1 MGTDDPVPRMPAGAS
16 PAASALYDHLLQ
28 EALQQC
34 LPRARVETDP
44 LVAPVGSDELLVEPP
59 TDPCA
64 LTLRS
69 FGRRHTLRVPP
80 SMPFTV
86 HEVRWVRAVAS
97 VLAARYRAILDP
109 RVLAERGDLFRGFIE
124 DRYVGAFVAGEP
136 YRLDEDT
143 QRADVVAGA
152 IEVLRVMA
160 LSSYENRPVSSGVLL
175 LAGDTDPCRP
185 ARSLGARLC
194 PYEESLTAIKGFYR
208 VADGLRTVFLVNRR
222 GFILDVIDIARWA
235 DQMGAAETLPV
246 PCAEVYRAHARATLV
261 GPHVCIVLSPSR
273 EIKLFA
279 EGAEVFT
286 FRQAAWHLLDLE
298 AKYERWAQAV
308 GQRLLA
314 ERLFRTA
321 LDLADARE
329 GALFVVLRNPADAL
343 PHLVAPADRLDE
355 RSTDLREGE
364 RHVSRRRLL
373 DLLAGRTVLDLDRPV
388 LAALAT
394 MDGATV
400 TDPDGRLLAV
410 GAILLHP
417 VLPAA
422 AHGWATEGAR
432 TTAALAATKFGPV
445 LKVSEDGIISF
456 YDGEKMWD
464 I

>member
-1 MGTDDPVPRMPAGAS
+1 MPARAS
-16 PAASALYDHLLQ
+16 AATSALYDRLLQ
-28 EALQQC
+28 DVLRQFF
-34 LPRARVETDP
+34 PRGVVETDLSGG
-44 LVAPVGSDELLVEPP
+44 LVAGDDLFVEPSSEP
-59 TDPCA
+59 QTLTVCA
-64 LTLRS
+64 
-69 FGRRHTLRVPP
+69 FGRRHVLRVPP
-80 SMPFTV
+80 SAPLTA
-86 HEVRWVRAVAS
+86 HERRLVDAIAS
-97 VLAARYRAILDP
+97 VLAARYRAILSP
-109 RVLAERGDLFRGFIE
+109 HWLAERGDLFRGFIE
-124 DRYVGAFVAGEP
+124 DRYVGAFVAGER
-136 YRLDEDT
+136 YQIGDERG
-143 QRADVVAGA
+143 RADVVAGA

-175 LAGDTDPCRP
+175 LATDADPCRP
-185 ARSLGARLC
+185 AERIRGPLC

-222 GFILDVIDIARWA
+222 GLVLDVIDIERWA
-235 DQMGAAETLPV
+235 NQAGAPLELPA
-246 PCAEVYRAHARATLV
+246 PCAEAYRAHARATLA

-273 EIKLFA
+273 EIKVFA

-298 AKYERWAQAV
+298 AKYERWAGAV
-308 GQRLLA
+308 GHRPLA

-329 GALFVVLRNPADAL
+329 GALFVVLRHPAEAL
-343 PHLVAPADRLDE
+343 PQLVAPADRLDGAWSE
-355 RSTDLREGE
+355 PAEGE
-364 RHVSRRRLL
+364 PPVSRRRLL
-373 DLLAGRTVLDLDRPV
+373 DLLAGRSVLDLDWPV

-422 AHGWATEGAR
+422 VHGLATEGAR
-432 TTAALAATKFGPV
+432 TTAALAAAKFGPV

-456 YDGEKMWD
+456 YDGEKIWD